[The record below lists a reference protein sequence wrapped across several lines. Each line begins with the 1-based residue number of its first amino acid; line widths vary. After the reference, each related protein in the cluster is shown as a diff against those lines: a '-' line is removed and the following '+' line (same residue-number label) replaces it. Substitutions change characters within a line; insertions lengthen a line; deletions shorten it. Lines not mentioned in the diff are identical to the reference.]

1 MVADIDLEYPGVEDY
16 HDEAGDVEGAERGVD
31 DEVRVVEGADERLC
45 LIQFWLAD
53 SETCVVEAE
62 RLIYL
67 TRIIS
72 C

>member
-1 MVADIDLEYPGVEDY
+1 MIVDWKDIDLEYPGVEDY

-45 LIQFWLAD
+45 LIQSWLAD

-67 TRIIS
+67 TG
-72 C
+72 